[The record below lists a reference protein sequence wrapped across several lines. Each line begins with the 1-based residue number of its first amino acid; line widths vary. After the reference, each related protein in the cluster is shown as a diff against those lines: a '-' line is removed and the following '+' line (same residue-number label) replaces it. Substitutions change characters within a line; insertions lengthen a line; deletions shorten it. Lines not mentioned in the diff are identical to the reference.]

1 MIRVRPPR
9 PAHDAPRP
17 RDGVRLLAVGG
28 EAVLADPEGGLHHLN
43 ATGALVW
50 RCLDGRATLAEI
62 AGDVA
67 AVTGL
72 PVTEVLAD
80 LARLTDQLDAAGLL
94 DPPAG
99 DPRPVGVPP
108 TPTGASG
115 RRTLDEPGSCIPCGS
130 HLARLPWSGRE
141 TLGVGDYAVGVRTHP
156 EAATALLAEVFAPL
170 VLHDEPAR
178 DNFSLRL
185 AEPEEPGPD
194 GAPAGPGAR
203 PRPAAR
209 PRHLLYRADRLVARA
224 GRAEP
229 LLAALGA
236 HLASLDPPAG
246 LVPLDAV
253 AVCDDRGRAV
263 LCAPAPGWDV
273 AFTRACAAAG
283 LQVAPEPPLWDPDA
297 GRILL
302 GAPGLPV
309 RLPGLGAGGIRHR
322 AVPVALV
329 TEAAADGTVP
339 APAAALVRLA
349 AGRVPPGAAEA
360 LARLTTTL
368 TITPLDPTVPARAR
382 AARIAALLG
391 GARPAV
397 PGPTGPAGQGVPG
410 RLGGS

>member
-17 RDGVRLLAVGG
+17 RAGVRLLAVGG

-94 DPPAG
+94 EPSAG
-99 DPRPVGVPP
+99 EPRPVGVPP
-108 TPTGASG
+108 TSAGASG

-130 HLARLPWSGRE
+130 RLARLPWSGLV

-156 EAATALLAEVFAPL
+156 EAATTLLAEVFAPL
-170 VLHDEPAR
+170 VLDDEPAR

-194 GAPAGPGAR
+194 SQPPAPDVTAGRR

-209 PRHLLYRADRLVARA
+209 PRHLLYRADRLVGRA
-224 GRAEP
+224 GRPEP
-229 LLAALGA
+229 LLATLGA
-236 HLASLDPPAG
+236 HLAALDPPAG

-273 AFTRACAAAG
+273 AFTRTCAAAG

-309 RLPGLGAGGIRHR
+309 RLPGLGPGGIRHR

-329 TEAAADGTVP
+329 TESGADGTVP

-368 TITPLDPTVPARAR
+368 TIIPVDPTVPARAR
-382 AARIAALLG
+382 AARLAALLG
-391 GARPAV
+391 DADAGRVA
-397 PGPTGPAGQGVPG
+397 GPERSERG
-410 RLGGS
+410 